1 MSDGTERQP
10 PSMITESPTTCG
22 AAVRSSD
29 LLAVPIRRYWSN
41 PNSATFQMK
50 PALELAQKYLMKS
63 KCSIDPFARNS
74 RLAMHR
80 NDLNPDTEAE
90 HHMDA
95 LDFLKML
102 VAQGVKADLII
113 FDPPY
118 SRAQVKEVYNGIGRH
133 YGAKDTQD
141 HSTNWRAERDELDKV
156 LEVGGVVLSCGW
168 NSNGMG
174 LRRGYWPE
182 EIRMIRHGGAHNDT
196 IIIAEKKRPPED
208 TLWTANS
215 QDPRQT

>member
-1 MSDGTERQP
+1 MKTL
-10 PSMITESPTTCG
+10 ESTTDDE
-22 AAVRSSD
+22 AAVRCSD

-102 VAQGVKADLII
+102 VA
-113 FDPPY
+113 
-118 SRAQVKEVYNGIGRH
+118 
-133 YGAKDTQD
+133 
-141 HSTNWRAERDELDKV
+141 
-156 LEVGGVVLSCGW
+156 
-168 NSNGMG
+168 
-174 LRRGYWPE
+174 
-182 EIRMIRHGGAHNDT
+182 
-196 IIIAEKKRPPED
+196 
-208 TLWTANS
+208 
-215 QDPRQT
+215 